1 MREAREDDERLRRV
15 LLRVAPRAP
24 ELARPGDAARALP
37 DGRGEVRIKLR
48 TGGERE
54 PEMILGRNF
63 QLDGDL
69 AERLASLDGLA
80 NVQLGTQRAPNLRLV
95 A

>member
-1 MREAREDDERLRRV
+1 MLLTLDVEAPEALD
-15 LLRVAPRAP
+15 LLRHALETGP
-24 ELARPGDAARALP
+24 EGK
-37 DGRGEVRIKLR
+37 GEVRVHLR

-54 PEMILGRNF
+54 PQVILGRNF

-80 NVQLGTQRAPNLRLV
+80 NVQLTTQRAPSLRLV